1 MLACQKHLF
10 SLPHGLHYL
19 NCAYMAPLSR
29 PVEEAGIAGLLR
41 KRDPTNIPAE
51 AFYTGSDALRERF
64 ARLVGATEPERVAIL
79 AAASYG
85 LAIVARNTRLSP
97 GQNVVVLGAQFPSN
111 YYAWSRLCRETG
123 AELRVVTAPDSE
135 RRGAAWNEALLAAID
150 TGTALVAMP
159 HAHWSDGTL
168 FDLAA
173 VRARTFEVGAALVID
188 GTQTVGALPFDV
200 ASIAPD
206 ALVCAGYKTLQGPYG
221 IALGWFGPR
230 YDGGTPLED
239 NWAPRTGSEDFAALV
254 SYSETYR
261 PKALRY
267 DVGERSNF
275 VSVPM
280 MSAALDL
287 VLEWTPAAVQEYCRQ
302 LVEVPLREVAAMGY
316 RVEEPALRTANLFG
330 IRPPPGVDPAS
341 IRAALAE
348 RRVAVSV
355 RGDAVRVSPSV
366 YNEPADLAA
375 LIEALAA
382 ARR

>member
-1 MLACQKHLF
+1 
-10 SLPHGLHYL
+10 
-19 NCAYMAPLSR
+19 MA
-29 PVEEAGIAGLLR
+29 
-41 KRDPTNIPAE
+41 
-51 AFYTGSDALRERF
+51 
-64 ARLVGATEPERVAIL
+64 
-79 AAASYG
+79 
-85 LAIVARNTRLSP
+85 
-97 GQNVVVLGAQFPSN
+97 
-111 YYAWSRLCRETG
+111 
-123 AELRVVTAPDSE
+123 
-135 RRGAAWNEALLAAID
+135 
-150 TGTALVAMP
+150 
-159 HAHWSDGTL
+159 HAHWADGTL

-173 VRARTFEVGAALVID
+173 VRARTSDVGAALVID

-200 ASIAPD
+200 ATIAPD

-230 YDGGTPLED
+230 YDDGTPLED
-239 NWAPRTGSEDFAALV
+239 NWAPRTGSEDFSALV
-254 SYSETYR
+254 DYSETYR

-287 VLEWTPAAVQEYCRQ
+287 LLEWTPAAVQEYCRQ
-302 LVEVPLREVAAMGY
+302 LVEMPLREVAELGY
-316 RVEEPALRTANLFG
+316 RVEEPALRTSNLFG
-330 IRPPPGVDPAS
+330 IRPPPGVDPAK

-366 YNEPADLAA
+366 YNEPDDLAA
-375 LIEALAA
+375 LVEALAA